1 MYFLENI
8 GNAHVYPSKKDPAG
22 GNTYVFKMRFF
33 FVFPI
38 IAFRS
43 PKPMCG
49 CGCGRIFWHGSG
61 GATSGPPCSRMQKD
75 VTTVCLE
82 TQLPTL
88 YKKEA

>member
-1 MYFLENI
+1 MYILVKKTPLEETRTCLKC
-8 GNAHVYPSKKDPAG
+8 V
-22 GNTYVFKMRFF
+22 F